1 MRYVSEVASP
11 YMQKPELYNFT
22 ISGIISNPY
31 IGAKAKA
38 TKKGEKRLKMKIKEF
53 LYHVG
58 CVKRF
63 TLFKRRFREK

>member
-1 MRYVSEVASP
+1 
-11 YMQKPELYNFT
+11 MQKPELYNFT

-38 TKKGEKRLKMKIKEF
+38 TKKGEKKIKNENHV
-53 LYHVG
+53 YVGCVG

-63 TLFKRRFREK
+63 TLFKIRFREK